1 MYNWSL
7 KEQLPILKTVG
18 VNRIRSLKNPFSDQS
33 NSSYSNEKKKSVYH
47 LHKIKIPA
55 IIHAS
60 TSVCPNKRKS
70 TTSEDMLL
78 YHYNK

>member
-33 NSSYSNEKKKSVYH
+33 NSSYSNEKKIS
-47 LHKIKIPA
+47 ISSP
-55 IIHAS
+55 
-60 TSVCPNKRKS
+60 
-70 TTSEDMLL
+70 
-78 YHYNK
+78 

>member
-1 MYNWSL
+1 M
-7 KEQLPILKTVG
+7 
-18 VNRIRSLKNPFSDQS
+18 
-33 NSSYSNEKKKSVYH
+33 KKKSVYH

-70 TTSEDMLL
+70 TTSEDILL

>member
-33 NSSYSNEKKKSVYH
+33 NSSYSNEKKSVYH